1 MTLIDSLIDAK
12 RKLESPGFPKTNER
26 MICAHIIE
34 PILRA
39 LGWPYDFS
47 IVRLEYQTDGAKKVD
62 YALCPTGDD
71 PICFIEA
78 KAAGIT
84 LDVESQE
91 EQQLFGYA
99 SNRGVPIAIL
109 TNGSVWYFYY
119 TQGVGRPKD
128 RLVDKLDLIERPTK
142 EAGAVF
148 ERYLGFDAVKAG
160 SAKRA
165 LEEDHN
171 SVSKRRKAK
180 KTIEQAWNE
189 LIGEPDDIIVAAIS
203 EKVQSICGTKP
214 SDDDVISFLSR
225 VYKFTIV
232 EQVPEVTHEV
242 PKVSKISPLGQPSVR
257 PVAERKVGVRRCSYS
272 LLGREYVDNDAT
284 EAMISIF
291 RKLGERD
298 KDFFRSLA
306 AAIRGTKR
314 NHLAIRKEDVYPGR
328 PDIDSIRELVPG
340 WWIGTNISNREKL
353 IFLEKACD
361 VARIQFG
368 KDLVLELS

>member
-1 MTLIDSLIDAK
+1 M
-12 RKLESPGFPKTNER
+12 
-26 MICAHIIE
+26 
-34 PILRA
+34 
-39 LGWPYDFS
+39 
-47 IVRLEYQTDGAKKVD
+47 RLEYQTEGAKKVD

-142 EAGAVF
+142 EASAVF
-148 ERYLGFDAVKAG
+148 ERYLGFEAVKAG
-160 SAKRA
+160 AAKRA

-214 SDDDVISFLSR
+214 SDDDVTSFLSR
-225 VYKFTIV
+225 VYRFTIV
-232 EQVPEVTHEV
+232 EQASDITQEAQKA
-242 PKVSKISPLGQPSVR
+242 PKVSSPGQAVVR
-257 PVAERKVGVRRCSYS
+257 PTGERKGGVRRCSYN
-272 LLGREYVDNDAT
+272 LLGRDYNEIDAT

-291 RKLGERD
+291 KRLGERD
-298 KDFFRSLA
+298 KDFYRSLS

-314 NHLAIRKEDVYPGR
+314 NHLATRKEDVYPGR

-353 IFLEKACD
+353 IFIEKACD
-361 VARIQFG
+361 VAKI
-368 KDLVLELS
+368 